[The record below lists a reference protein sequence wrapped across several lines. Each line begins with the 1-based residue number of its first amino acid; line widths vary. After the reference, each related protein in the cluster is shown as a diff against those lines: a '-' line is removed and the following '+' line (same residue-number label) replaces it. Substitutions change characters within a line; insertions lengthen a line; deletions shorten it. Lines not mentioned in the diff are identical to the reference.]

1 MISRLLPICL
11 TAFTLCGTP
20 GSASQE
26 TETVPESY
34 IFLLPP
40 AQIMTAPSGQEKLA
54 NKFRPDLM
62 SPVFLVYRT
71 GSRREN
77 SERQWQSSFYY
88 GVSFNIAKDFPKDA
102 PEIACIIHRYGD
114 SLYHEEIF
122 FFQRMVKNP
131 DSRRKIFHVDLNDS
145 FMP

>member
-1 MISRLLPICL
+1 
-11 TAFTLCGTP
+11 
-20 GSASQE
+20 
-26 TETVPESY
+26 
-34 IFLLPP
+34 
-40 AQIMTAPSGQEKLA
+40 MTAPSGQEKLA

-88 GVSFNIAKDFPKDA
+88 VVSVNIAKDFPKDA

-131 DSRRKIFHVDLNDS
+131 DSWRKIFHVDLNDS